1 MNYNNYSI
9 YTIKNPKSIRFLFGM
24 TKGTKTKL
32 LQVIQNEQYKSRV
45 SYFQII
51 GYRTV
56 FEVVHDKTY
65 KDLKGIYNK
74 QIEQLVTDYNA
85 EAESVYSGINCLT
98 YEEVFDM
105 FRESLND
112 IVLNNVRKSIKKL
125 HTEIKD
131 TVWAEKKISNI
142 SKVVVYSNF
151 MGLVIGSLN
160 HIMPLIIDFAGNLY
174 RGTTYKTISEQ
185 CLYECNN
192 FLKSIDYPAF
202 LTKENWKTLPTK

>member
-24 TKGTKTKL
+24 TKGTKIKL
-32 LQVIQNEQYKSRV
+32 LQVIQNEQHKSRV

-74 QIEQLVTDYNA
+74 QVEQLVTDYNA

-98 YEEVFDM
+98 YEEVFE
-105 FRESLND
+105 RYC
-112 IVLNNVRKSIKKL
+112 IK
-125 HTEIKD
+125 
-131 TVWAEKKISNI
+131 
-142 SKVVVYSNF
+142 
-151 MGLVIGSLN
+151 
-160 HIMPLIIDFAGNLY
+160 
-174 RGTTYKTISEQ
+174 
-185 CLYECNN
+185 
-192 FLKSIDYPAF
+192 
-202 LTKENWKTLPTK
+202 